1 MIALAQHKYDNIWLF
16 GPWKGY
22 GTILDFSSDN
32 KIIDNVDFAF
42 DMNTGSSMIAN
53 EFGELQYY
61 SNGCHIAD
69 GSHEI
74 VQGANWLN
82 PGWYYDNYCFDGFGY
97 PYSDQCMIFIP
108 FAENQYSLFYQNK
121 NRIYTSPSQY
131 LILVDSIYRT
141 DIINNSVTF
150 VNKAILSDT
159 FAFASMAAVKHANNE
174 DYWIVNPHD
183 SSNVYFSIH
192 ARQDDLGAVVKQFI
206 PNLFQRQH
214 NGSLAKFSPNGETYV
229 GFETVYQEQSL
240 KIFSFNRAD
249 GKLNLEY
256 TLPNPDTV
264 NTFIGG
270 IEFSP
275 SGQFLYVST
284 RKVIYQ
290 YDLEAADVEGSKTVV
305 AVWDGFTDLFPCTF
319 HVMQR
324 GPDCRIYINSP
335 SSQKYLHVIMH
346 PDVKGPDCEVRQHEI
361 PLYYYHQISM
371 PYFPNYRLGT
381 GEPVCDST
389 LSLPTSIPVVT
400 LPMEGIKI
408 WPNPASGD
416 CRVMLAPGVLRS
428 AVSLDVVDMW
438 GRSVL
443 TRDLSNN
450 YNEVIPID
458 LSRIVPGIYFIR
470 IIGRHGERWV
480 ERLVVE

>member
-1 MIALAQHKYDNIWLF
+1 
-16 GPWKGY
+16 
-22 GTILDFSSDN
+22 
-32 KIIDNVDFAF
+32 
-42 DMNTGSSMIAN
+42 
-53 EFGELQYY
+53 
-61 SNGCHIAD
+61 
-69 GSHEI
+69 
-74 VQGANWLN
+74 
-82 PGWYYDNYCFDGFGY
+82 
-97 PYSDQCMIFIP
+97 
-108 FAENQYSLFYQNK
+108 
-121 NRIYTSPSQY
+121 
-131 LILVDSIYRT
+131 
-141 DIINNSVTF
+141 
-150 VNKAILSDT
+150 
-159 FAFASMAAVKHANNE
+159 
-174 DYWIVNPHD
+174 
-183 SSNVYFSIH
+183 
-192 ARQDDLGAVVKQFI
+192 
-206 PNLFQRQH
+206 
-214 NGSLAKFSPNGETYV
+214 
-229 GFETVYQEQSL
+229 
-240 KIFSFNRAD
+240 
-249 GKLNLEY
+249 
-256 TLPNPDTV
+256 
-264 NTFIGG
+264 
-270 IEFSP
+270 
-275 SGQFLYVST
+275 
-284 RKVIYQ
+284 
-290 YDLEAADVEGSKTVV
+290 
-305 AVWDGFTDLFPCTF
+305 
-319 HVMQR
+319 MQR

>member
-1 MIALAQHKYDNIWLF
+1 
-16 GPWKGY
+16 
-22 GTILDFSSDN
+22 
-32 KIIDNVDFAF
+32 
-42 DMNTGSSMIAN
+42 
-53 EFGELQYY
+53 
-61 SNGCHIAD
+61 
-69 GSHEI
+69 
-74 VQGANWLN
+74 
-82 PGWYYDNYCFDGFGY
+82 
-97 PYSDQCMIFIP
+97 
-108 FAENQYSLFYQNK
+108 
-121 NRIYTSPSQY
+121 
-131 LILVDSIYRT
+131 
-141 DIINNSVTF
+141 
-150 VNKAILSDT
+150 
-159 FAFASMAAVKHANNE
+159 
-174 DYWIVNPHD
+174 
-183 SSNVYFSIH
+183 
-192 ARQDDLGAVVKQFI
+192 
-206 PNLFQRQH
+206 
-214 NGSLAKFSPNGETYV
+214 
-229 GFETVYQEQSL
+229 
-240 KIFSFNRAD
+240 
-249 GKLNLEY
+249 
-256 TLPNPDTV
+256 
-264 NTFIGG
+264 
-270 IEFSP
+270 
-275 SGQFLYVST
+275 
-284 RKVIYQ
+284 
-290 YDLEAADVEGSKTVV
+290 
-305 AVWDGFTDLFPCTF
+305 
-319 HVMQR
+319 
-324 GPDCRIYINSP
+324 
-335 SSQKYLHVIMH
+335 MH